1 MFVCLALT
9 IKMWHSIRDKLTD
22 NWVRVDLLYTPCYGT
37 VMKQHQYL
45 HILSYLHFTYD
56 RIERDR
62 TDENFDR
69 PKKITRPIWNSK
81 YHIFQILQPFQKSG
95 YWWSYCFLQ
104 REGDFHTVHN
114 EEMEVFQHKNLQTL
128 WTDWIN
134 VWHEIIPGEGQTAQS
149 TALDSNSCDSD
160 STDEADRTWPQIIH
174 GQFLSSPELFDDL
187 TKKQIYCCGSV
198 RPNRRG
204 MPQDLALKTTKLKR
218 GDIYIRTRADFMAIL
233 WQDKRDICVL
243 MNIHHAP
250 VKGNFF
256 NMGWKAIKLQIVM
269 VYNHHIGYVDKGDRM
284 ANSYSISHHTFK
296 WMKKFFFHLLETW
309 SFSIATFFIPH
320 VGVRKFHIEIFS
332 LASWGICWHMLDQNG
347 EYQGH

>member
-114 EEMEVFQHKNLQTL
+114 KEMEVFQHKNLQTL

-134 VWHEIIPGEGQTAQS
+134 VWHEIIPGKGQTAQS

-174 GQFLSSPELFDDL
+174 GQFLFFTWIIWWLGEETDL
-187 TKKQIYCCGSV
+187 LLWHCQTKKGRHAT
-198 RPNRRG
+198 RPRTKDKKTEKGRHLHKTQSWLDSNTVVGKERLGASIMSCLLTEQPAAQLCTDIHSPSSSCQHCWGETSSRCTLNYSFLLQYLTLLYDL
-204 MPQDLALKTTKLKR
+204 QDYNKYQYMFTAVVFPTTLEYPTVLNKHAWKTTTPRHSCK
-218 GDIYIRTRADFMAIL
+218 
-233 WQDKRDICVL
+233 
-243 MNIHHAP
+243 NIWCDLP
-250 VKGNFF
+250 N
-256 NMGWKAIKLQIVM
+256 
-269 VYNHHIGYVDKGDRM
+269 
-284 ANSYSISHHTFK
+284 
-296 WMKKFFFHLLETW
+296 
-309 SFSIATFFIPH
+309 
-320 VGVRKFHIEIFS
+320 
-332 LASWGICWHMLDQNG
+332 
-347 EYQGH
+347 